1 MTKLGD
7 NYLIRDCQ
15 DMLIL
20 GSEDAPNGHA
30 AITQY
35 LKKNR
40 NSLEVQVP
48 HHRLYTEVIELDAG

>member
-35 LKKNR
+35 LKNR
-40 NSLEVQVP
+40 SPLENQVP
-48 HHRLYTEVIELDAG
+48 HHRLYTEVIELD